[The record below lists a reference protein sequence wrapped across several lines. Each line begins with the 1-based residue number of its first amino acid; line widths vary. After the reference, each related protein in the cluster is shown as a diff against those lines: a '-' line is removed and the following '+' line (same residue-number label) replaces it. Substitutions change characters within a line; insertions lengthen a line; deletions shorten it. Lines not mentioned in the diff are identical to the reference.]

1 MWRNELKRFKE
12 PVVLTKIKKLE
23 SSFYHGCIIG
33 KNKEFSFTQIKLH
46 NDNGRAKW
54 RFPVASLE

>member
-1 MWRNELKRFKE
+1 MSLKDSKRVSSTNKD
-12 PVVLTKIKKLE
+12 KKLE
-23 SSFYHGCIIG
+23 SSFYYGYIIG

-46 NDNGRAKW
+46 DNGRAKW